1 LKKFLP
7 IFSYVFHPIFVP
19 LFTVVL
25 FFYIDINYLATAE
38 KLVLL
43 LQIMIMMVLIPIM
56 FFFLL
61 RTLGKVDS
69 VMASNVGHRKLPLI
83 LQAVLIIL
91 LMVQSISYNRIPE
104 LFFFFL
110 GILLTTVGA
119 LFLAFA
125 KLKISLHMAGM
136 AGMLVFILGLS
147 VHTHTNLVTLI
158 AGLFL
163 ITGAV
168 ASSRLHFVAHDY
180 RELIF
185 GFVAGAIPQL
195 AFWQFWL

>member
-1 LKKFLP
+1 LKKILP

-38 KLVLL
+38 KLLLL
-43 LQIMIMMVLIPIM
+43 LQIIIMMVLIPIM
-56 FFFLL
+56 FYFLL
-61 RTLGKVDS
+61 RTLGKIDS
-69 VMASNVGHRKLPLI
+69 VMASNVGQRKLPLI
-83 LQAVLIIL
+83 LQATLIVL
-91 LMVQSISYNRIPE
+91 LMAQSISYNRIPE

-110 GILLTTVGA
+110 GVLLTTIAA
-119 LFLAFA
+119 LVMAFG

-136 AGMLVFILGLS
+136 GGMLFFILGLS
-147 VHTHTNLVTLI
+147 VHSHVNLVSLT

-163 ITGAV
+163 MTGAV
-168 ASSRLHFVAHDY
+168 ASSRLHFEAHDY
-180 RELIF
+180 SELIF
-185 GFVAGAIPQL
+185 GFLAGAIPQI

>member
-1 LKKFLP
+1 LKKILP

-38 KLVLL
+38 KLLLL
-43 LQIMIMMVLIPIM
+43 LQIVIMMVLIPIM
-56 FFFLL
+56 FYFLL
-61 RTLGKVDS
+61 RTLGKIDS
-69 VMASNVGHRKLPLI
+69 VMASNVGHRKLPLM
-83 LQAVLIIL
+83 LQATLIVL
-91 LMVQSISYNRIPE
+91 LMIQSISYSRIPE

-110 GILLTTVGA
+110 GVLLTTIAA
-119 LFLAFA
+119 LIMAFG

-136 AGMLVFILGLS
+136 GGMLFFILGLS
-147 VHTHTNLVTLI
+147 VHSHVNLVSLI

-163 ITGAV
+163 MTGAV
-168 ASSRLHFVAHDY
+168 ASSRLHFEAHDY
-180 RELIF
+180 SELIF
-185 GFVAGAIPQL
+185 GFIAGAIPQI